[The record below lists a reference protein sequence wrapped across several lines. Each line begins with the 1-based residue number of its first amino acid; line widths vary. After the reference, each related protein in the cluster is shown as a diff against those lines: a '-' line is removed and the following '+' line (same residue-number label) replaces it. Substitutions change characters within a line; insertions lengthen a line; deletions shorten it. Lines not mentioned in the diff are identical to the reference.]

1 MIIHDLVN
9 IILNHSIFIQFFKQI
24 YFLKN
29 AYRKIVCL
37 HILSNILFP
46 ITIYL
51 FNLIFFLFLL
61 TEYSFRSLKKI
72 KSRTSSDKEKQPKSP
87 SSSNKSTNSSSP
99 STPTKVSP
107 SVQPQ
112 LVRPSNP
119 TTPVKSSNLHTGT
132 APTPSSSSSSSSSTK
147 HHHPHIPN
155 VLKHSSSI
163 LRLKSIKS
171 NQSINSSSDHSHDN
185 SSKARNTISTR
196 RTSMSSVASI
206 NSTQIS
212 NGLNKSNVNSSP
224 TNQKQTNVAPQP
236 EIETPVKHNEQQ
248 EAVYQKQNSQDSQ
261 NPLKPLNAQ
270 VQPLQPTQPIQQQAT
285 SSSSS
290 SSNKTTQILASHS
303 SHHYPAV
310 ATHSN
315 EKLSSEQKTSSTVN
329 KTLQT
334 SPSPTRS
341 FNPISGTLSPK
352 KVPSFLA
359 TQSAHSTSK
368 LESENLTTKESK
380 TTPIQTEATAP
391 VAAAAAEIS
400 GTAENISSSPVNI
413 PGNRDGV
420 LLNPDFEVIDKVT
433 DSAKRMASETENAL
447 VDSLD
452 TSVNSDTN
460 IKTAPE
466 VSTKITSAVSANS
479 SRPVSAVSASSS
491 MTSNSNNKGS
501 SSFTKMKNAMK
512 SIKIGSRTSSPA
524 PENPLK
530 QLSPSLEEL
539 GSPEIKSTAAKLET
553 EVEKFVEKVTETIVN
568 IETFIVDGVNQ
579 ALSPRVVS
587 PVQDDQILDDADN
600 LTVQHQPIKTGMK
613 NIGGEFKESD
623 EDKQNKN
630 SYQSLISSIMNNIYE
645 LQKEFGNKID
655 SSASLVSSSL
665 SSNADSLKKT
675 IDSTSGTISS
685 ISKNTYT
692 LIASKSSD
700 CFAAASTSAKN
711 NALITSDVAV
721 AICTG
726 GLLVALFPRSK
737 QKLAIGTAI
746 TTSFVLI
753 NDIIFRFGYFSS
765 DKA

>member
-1 MIIHDLVN
+1 M
-9 IILNHSIFIQFFKQI
+9 
-24 YFLKN
+24 
-29 AYRKIVCL
+29 
-37 HILSNILFP
+37 
-46 ITIYL
+46 
-51 FNLIFFLFLL
+51 
-61 TEYSFRSLKKI
+61 KKI

-171 NQSINSSSDHSHDN
+171 NQSLNNSSDHSHDN
-185 SSKARNTISTR
+185 SSKAQNTISTR

-270 VQPLQPTQPIQQQAT
+270 VEPLQPTQPIKQQAT

-290 SSNKTTQILASHS
+290 SSNKTTQILASHP

-315 EKLSSEQKTSSTVN
+315 EKLSSEQKTSSTSN

-334 SPSPTRS
+334 LPSPTRF

-368 LESENLTTKESK
+368 LESENLATKESK

-391 VAAAAAEIS
+391 VATVTAAAAASAAEIS
-400 GTAENISSSPVNI
+400 GTAENILSSPVNI

-433 DSAKRMASETENAL
+433 DSAKRMAGETENAL

-452 TSVNSDTN
+452 TSVNSVTN

-466 VSTKITSAVSANS
+466 VSTKITSSVSANS

-491 MTSNSNNKGS
+491 ITSNSNNKGS
-501 SSFTKMKNAMK
+501 SSFTRMKNAMK

-524 PENPLK
+524 PENSLK

-539 GSPEIKSTAAKLET
+539 GTPEIKSTAAKLET

-568 IETFIVDGVNQ
+568 IETSIVDGANQ

-587 PVQDDQILDDADN
+587 PVQDDQILNDADN
-600 LTVQHQPIKTGMK
+600 LTVKHQPIKTGIK
-613 NIGGEFKESD
+613 NIDCEFKESD

-645 LQKEFGNKID
+645 LQKEIGNKID

-665 SSNADSLKKT
+665 SSNAVSLKKT

-737 QKLAIGTAI
+737 QNLALGAAI